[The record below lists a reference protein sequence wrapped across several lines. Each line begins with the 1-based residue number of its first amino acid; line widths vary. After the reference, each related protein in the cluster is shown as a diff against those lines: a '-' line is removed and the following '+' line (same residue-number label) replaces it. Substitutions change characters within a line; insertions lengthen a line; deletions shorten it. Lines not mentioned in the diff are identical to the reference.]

1 MTYTGTPPKNIRY
14 ILRANTAT
22 KGILIK
28 VPYPNA
34 GAYSVKVAGK
44 IIDYQPMDITT
55 SKPKAIDVTT
65 AVCGANRF
73 VGIENYLEF
82 FVKPGCEINVIPKDA
97 IITSVRLQWTAA
109 EFFARDGVTTFT

>member
-14 ILRANTAT
+14 ILRANAAT
-22 KGILIK
+22 KKIL
-28 VPYPNA
+28 VRFPYNA

-44 IIDYQPMDITT
+44 IIDYQPMDDAT
-55 SKPKAIDVTT
+55 SKPKAIDVKT

-82 FVKPGCEINVIPKDA
+82 FV
-97 IITSVRLQWTAA
+97 
-109 EFFARDGVTTFT
+109 

>member
-14 ILRANTAT
+14 ILRANAAT
-22 KGILIK
+22 KGILVR

-44 IIDYQPMDITT
+44 IIDYQPINDAT
-55 SKPKAIDVTT
+55 SKPKAIDVKT

-82 FVKPGCEINVIPKDA
+82 FV
-97 IITSVRLQWTAA
+97 
-109 EFFARDGVTTFT
+109 